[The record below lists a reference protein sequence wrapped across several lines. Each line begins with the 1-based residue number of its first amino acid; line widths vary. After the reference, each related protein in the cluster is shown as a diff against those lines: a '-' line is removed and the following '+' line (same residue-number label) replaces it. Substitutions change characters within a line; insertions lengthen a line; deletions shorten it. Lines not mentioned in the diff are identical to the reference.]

1 MKSMI
6 AAVVGLAG
14 LAAAANAAW
23 GLKYEVSNNGGATWS
38 SSVIAAPGDV
48 IKIRF
53 GAYFDAGTSITTGDG
68 TGNAL
73 ALNRF
78 TGSNQ
83 VTNLGAGDMLQ
94 NAVRTSSSGNPALTQ
109 IAGGTIGT
117 TAVTSFG
124 GQLLLDLSGFVG
136 NPQTYYQIMT
146 AEVKVVSGTVRTMVW
161 QNKTF
166 GSGNTKGLTFYHD
179 ASLANKQSDAPNSS
193 APSRSDMVAE
203 IRVIPTPASMALIG
217 LGGLVAARRRR
228 A

>member
-6 AAVVGLAG
+6 AAVVGIAG

-23 GLKYEVSNNGGATWS
+23 GLKFEVFDNVSASWK
-38 SSVIAAPGDV
+38 SSVNANPGDIV
-48 IKIRF
+48 KIRF
-53 GAYFDAGTSITTGDG
+53 GAYFDVGTKVTTGDG
-68 TGNAL
+68 TGNAV

-83 VTNLGAGDMLQ
+83 ITNLGAGDVIQ
-94 NAVRTSSSGNPALTQ
+94 NLVRTSSSGNPALTQ
-109 IAGGTIGT
+109 VAGNTIGT

-124 GQLLLDLSGFVG
+124 GQLLLNL
-136 NPQTYYQIMT
+136 PAAAETYYQIFT
-146 AEVKVVSGTVRTMVW
+146 GEVKVVSGTVRSMVF

-179 ASLANKQSDAPNSS
+179 ASPSNKQSAAPDDTAGRFDLTASIN
-193 APSRSDMVAE
+193 V
-203 IRVIPTPASMALIG
+203 VPTPASMALIG